1 VIELSSFLSS
11 IWHLALGT
19 ISQPL
24 LPTHRLF
31 WGYLA
36 SALLVALIMAACAA
50 KKAGLPAAKAI
61 LLPPGTGSGFWLDLQ
76 LFVANGVLFGL
87 GLTSFL
93 FSEAWVYG
101 TVSGYLRESFGAPVL
116 RASFWTNAVYTLGIL
131 FVYDASRYF
140 GHRLQHR
147 VPFLWELHKVHH
159 SARTLTPLTLFRTH
173 PLADLVLSALSALAT
188 GAFSAAFRSLFRG
201 TIEYSVMGVNALL
214 FASYLLAS
222 LRHSHVPL
230 GFGRVFSHVFI
241 SPHQHQVHHSSLRE
255 HYDKNFGVTFAL
267 WDWLFGTLYIPQR
280 DERFEF
286 GLGAAGAGHH
296 SLWQS
301 YVQPLIEIGR
311 SSGKSLV
318 QVGSRLGF
326 TRSARARA
334 ARFSQAA
341 RR

>member
-1 VIELSSFLSS
+1 VAEVSTILHS
-11 IWHLALGT
+11 IWQIALGT
-19 ISQPL
+19 VSQVL
-24 LPTHRLF
+24 LPNHRLY

-36 SALLVALIMAACAA
+36 SALVVALVFLAWAARKRGIA
-50 KKAGLPAAKAI
+50 AAKAA
-61 LLPPGTGSGFWLDLQ
+61 LFPSGVGSGFVLDLQ
-76 LFVANGVLFGL
+76 IFVANGVLFGL

-101 TVSGYLRESFGAPVL
+101 IVTEHLRGSFGLTAF
-116 RASFWTNAVYTLGIL
+116 RASLWSNAVYTFGIL
-131 FVYDASRYF
+131 LVYDASRYV

-173 PLADLVLSALSALAT
+173 PLADLILTALSALAT
-188 GAFSAAFRSLFRG
+188 GGFSAAFRWLFRG

-241 SPHQHQVHHSSLRE
+241 SPHQHQVHHSSLRD

-267 WDWLFGTLYIPQR
+267 WDWLFGTLYVPR
-280 DERFEF
+280 SDERFEF
-286 GLGAAGAGHH
+286 GLGSRAGAGHQ
-296 SLWQS
+296 SLWQA
-301 YVQPLIEIGR
+301 YVHPLIEIVRSGGR
-311 SSGKSLV
+311 TIARTLPRRWSV
-318 QVGSRLGF
+318 
-326 TRSARARA
+326 TRR
-334 ARFSQAA
+334 
-341 RR
+341 